1 MALRWITGDEETA
14 QNLYVDYAKNFDDKY
29 TKNNIFP
36 PNHLDGTDRGV
47 TYFYDIFNPED
58 IRTYTLVSEQDDE
71 VIPIYT
77 RTYGIYK
84 NGLLLFMGLRSMKEA
99 LKHGP
104 VDELKTSLQH
114 GRLGD
119 KLESKEGLSK
129 YLERVKQIDRE
140 INIKGDKPDWDGV
153 NPNLRGMPWPRG
165 FMDYDAEVWEIEE
178 FLRTNYPAYYK
189 QFDAKTDKETFRPT
203 KEKTEAIKRLGQLES
218 KVTGGKPLTQV
229 IYTEG
234 FEPTFG
240 ADFIMA
246 HAVYKNVQNALKDI
260 GFEELEWPENQ
271 DDEVILENEYR
282 KSPLM
287 QEVIGLISKK
297 KPKGVLLIKDMT
309 TNKSW
314 QFIIK
319 GEKGMDWREILKN
332 IGLIEELDK
341 VFSKP
346 FDADMYAIVTRLLI
360 SIQRSYP
367 NVFRTNENMNDLK
380 GVLSQ
385 MIDEADMFYSNT
397 RQLEALRMKEVLQNA
412 LDKVEYTDRRVEE
425 LT

>member
-1 MALRWITGDEETA
+1 
-14 QNLYVDYAKNFDDKY
+14 
-29 TKNNIFP
+29 
-36 PNHLDGTDRGV
+36 
-47 TYFYDIFNPED
+47 
-58 IRTYTLVSEQDDE
+58 
-71 VIPIYT
+71 
-77 RTYGIYK
+77 
-84 NGLLLFMGLRSMKEA
+84 
-99 LKHGP
+99 
-104 VDELKTSLQH
+104 
-114 GRLGD
+114 
-119 KLESKEGLSK
+119 
-129 YLERVKQIDRE
+129 
-140 INIKGDKPDWDGV
+140 
-153 NPNLRGMPWPRG
+153 
-165 FMDYDAEVWEIEE
+165 
-178 FLRTNYPAYYK
+178 
-189 QFDAKTDKETFRPT
+189 
-203 KEKTEAIKRLGQLES
+203 
-218 KVTGGKPLTQV
+218 
-229 IYTEG
+229 
-234 FEPTFG
+234 FG

-412 LDKVEYTDRRVEE
+412 LDKVEYTDRRV
-425 LT
+425 